1 MIPSIITGDR
11 GRRKHN
17 MAWERRRNGTYY
29 YRTHKRHGRVVKEY
43 VGSGPFAEIA
53 AEHDALARTAR
64 AEDAETQR
72 RARAEIRE
80 FDATVEVFA
89 GSLETLTRAS
99 LLLAGYHR
107 HHGGE
112 WRKRRHG

>member
-1 MIPSIITGDR
+1 
-11 GRRKHN
+11 

-29 YRTHKRHGRVVKEY
+29 YRTHKVEGRSIKEY
-43 VGSGPFAEIA
+43 VGTGPFAEIA
-53 AEHDALARTAR
+53 AERDTLARAAR
-64 AEDAETQR
+64 AEEAETQR
-72 RARAEIRE
+72 REQAEIRGL
-80 FDATVEVFA
+80 DAPVEVFT

-99 LLLAGYHR
+99 LLLAGYYR